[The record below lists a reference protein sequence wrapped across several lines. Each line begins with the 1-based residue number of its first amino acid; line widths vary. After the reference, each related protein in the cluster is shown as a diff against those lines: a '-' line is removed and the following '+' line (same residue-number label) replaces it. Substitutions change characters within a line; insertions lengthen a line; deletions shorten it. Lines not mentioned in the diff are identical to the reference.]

1 MLPRIRWIGELPPLP
16 TVRIVMRTNRG
27 RQGRAVAARA
37 TTGPQHPPGP
47 WPCQIG
53 LPPARLHVPHSSLSP
68 RHEPRRLA
76 GSVWAPP
83 VWRSRKGV
91 QPSPPPVGGGRA
103 TTMRAAQATCHAS
116 RPHQPTPCAADGHA
130 RTRIL
135 GPPNGP
141 GIARGFGP
149 IASGAVGSRSRPQAA
164 PGVGGPASELGG
176 LRLLW
181 PVSPHES
188 ENTAQRRELPRPLPP
203 CMMQD
208 MLQPCA

>member
-130 RTRIL
+130 PTRIL
-135 GPPNGP
+135 GAPTARSLP
-141 GIARGFGP
+141 GIGRR
-149 IASGAVGSRSRPQAA
+149 ASGAVGPRSRPQAA

-176 LRLLW
+176 LRQLW
-181 PVSPHES
+181 PSSQCEFNHAPRA
-188 ENTAQRRELPRPLPP
+188 TAAAAAMW
-203 CMMQD
+203 MMQD
-208 MLQPCA
+208 MLPQCT